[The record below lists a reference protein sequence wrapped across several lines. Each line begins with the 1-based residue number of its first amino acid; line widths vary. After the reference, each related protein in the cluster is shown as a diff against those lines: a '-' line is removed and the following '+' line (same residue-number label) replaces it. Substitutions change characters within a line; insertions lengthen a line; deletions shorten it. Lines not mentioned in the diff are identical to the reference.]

1 MEIISERSDNY
12 FESHLMSF
20 DIKYIFERG
29 GQKKK
34 ERKRDKDKKRKKK
47 CLNSH

>member
-34 ERKRDKDKKRKKK
+34 ERKRERETKTKREKK
-47 CLNSH
+47 SA